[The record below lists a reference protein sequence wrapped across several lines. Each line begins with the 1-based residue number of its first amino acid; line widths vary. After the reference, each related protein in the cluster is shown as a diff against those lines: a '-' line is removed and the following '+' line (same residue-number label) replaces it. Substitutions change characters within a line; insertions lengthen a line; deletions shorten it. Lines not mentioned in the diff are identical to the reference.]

1 MPIQPQVGFSWSLFV
16 MEDPSGTAGRGC
28 EAVFNPVITHFSENK
43 TVNLEGCLSIPNL
56 NGLVT
61 RPHGVNV
68 EYLNR
73 QGEKVVRPLDGMLA
87 RCFQH
92 EVDHLNGVLFL
103 DHIKDSLDLLMAGEV
118 GRRMEEEGP
127 DKDSLLQR
135 LSPECRGDYS

>member
-1 MPIQPQVGFSWSLFV
+1 
-16 MEDPSGTAGRGC
+16 
-28 EAVFNPVITHFSENK
+28 
-43 TVNLEGCLSIPNL
+43 
-56 NGLVT
+56 
-61 RPHGVNV
+61 
-68 EYLNR
+68 
-73 QGEKVVRPLDGMLA
+73 MLA

-118 GRRMEEEGP
+118 SRQMEEEGA